1 MTVRYKRAWFESLQ
15 TFQKPLSYYQRIR
28 VSIPLV
34 TTKEGIRA
42 SRSTVVTT
50 LPLTEGVD
58 ARMKAFVHD
67 TSARSV
73 PGPVAE
79 AQLDGAVGKII
90 RFHWFLTCSPPRIG
104 YMFQVLGGPEEFL
117 RRFVIPIV
125 GPL

>member
-15 TFQKPLSYYQRIR
+15 TFQKPLSYQRIR

-42 SRSTVVTT
+42 SSSTVVTT

-58 ARMKAFVHD
+58 ARMKAFVHG

-90 RFHWFLTCSPPRIG
+90 RFRWFLTCSPPRIG

-117 RRFVIPIV
+117 RLFVRPIV